1 MVPSVR
7 MTTSRTK
14 TGGFTFL
21 ELLVVMVL
29 ITILSALIWPTLTG
43 GDVARVKAAS
53 RGLMQMSRYARTM
66 AVLHQQT
73 MMLEIASDGKLR
85 VVPKGG
91 ASPAAPEPAP
101 LEGRGEERDDGD
113 AVPEAPEA
121 PQGGEMAE
129 AETVK
134 EYKQISFR
142 VELDEN
148 RLQDEEEGGEI
159 VRTETDSEDAGAME
173 TTKSAAI
180 PYAGNGRCPPY
191 YVIIS
196 PTDGKGGEFESA
208 WRLRISVD
216 RFGNAK
222 ILDEDGR

>member
-1 MVPSVR
+1 
-7 MTTSRTK
+7 
-14 TGGFTFL
+14 
-21 ELLVVMVL
+21 MVL
-29 ITILSALIWPTLTG
+29 ITILSVLVGPTLTG

-73 MMLEIASDGKLR
+73 MMLEITSDGKLR

-91 ASPAAPEPAP
+91 ASRPQPAP
-101 LEGRGEERDDGD
+101 ADGHG
-113 AVPEAPEA
+113 AGPVPDGSEPEDPDV

-129 AETVK
+129 AETAK

-142 VELDEN
+142 VELDED
-148 RLQDEEEGGEI
+148 RLQDEEESGQI
-159 VRTETDSEDAGAME
+159 VRTETDSEEAGAME
-173 TTKSAAI
+173 TLKSAAI
-180 PYAGNGRCPPY
+180 PYAGNGRCLPY

-196 PTDGKGGEFESA
+196 PTDGKGGEDEGG
-208 WRLRISVD
+208 WRLRVSVD

>member
-1 MVPSVR
+1 

-29 ITILSALIWPTLTG
+29 ITILSVMIGPSLTG

-53 RGLMQMSRYARTM
+53 RGVMQMSRYARTM
-66 AVLHQQT
+66 AVLRQQT
-73 MMLEIASDGKLR
+73 MMLEIGSDGKLR

-91 ASPAAPEPAP
+91 ASRPEPSVPSAEQGGGDVESDAGP
-101 LEGRGEERDDGD
+101 EESE
-113 AVPEAPEA
+113 V

-129 AETVK
+129 AETFK

-142 VELDEN
+142 VELDED

-173 TTKSAAI
+173 TVKSAAI
-180 PYAGNGRCPPY
+180 PYAGNGRCLPY
-191 YVIIS
+191 YIIIS
-196 PTDGKGGEFESA
+196 PTDGKGGVDEGG
-208 WRLRISVD
+208 WKLRVSVD

>member
-1 MVPSVR
+1 

-14 TGGFTFL
+14 TAGFTFL

-29 ITILSALIWPTLTG
+29 ITILSVMIGPTLTG

-66 AVLHQQT
+66 AVLRQQT
-73 MMLEIASDGKLR
+73 MMLEIASDGRLR
-85 VVPKGG
+85 VVPKAGG
-91 ASPAAPEPAP
+91 APAETSAPS
-101 LEGRGEERDDGD
+101 GEEAAAD
-113 AVPEAPEA
+113 AENDIAPDEPEI

-129 AETVK
+129 AETAK
-134 EYKQISFR
+134 EYKQVSFR

-148 RLQDEEEGGEI
+148 RLQNEEEGGEI

-173 TTKSAAI
+173 TVKSAAI
-180 PYAGNGRCPPY
+180 PYAGNGRCLPY

-196 PTDGKGGEFESA
+196 PTDGRGGEDDGG
-208 WRLRISVD
+208 WRLRVSVD

>member
-1 MVPSVR
+1 

-29 ITILSALIWPTLTG
+29 ITILSALVGPSLTG
-43 GDVARVKAAS
+43 GDVARVKSAS

-66 AVLHQQT
+66 AVLRQQT
-73 MMLEIASDGKLR
+73 MMLEIGSDGKLR

-91 ASPAAPEPAP
+91 GAGGPASAAPDGQD
-101 LEGRGEERDDGD
+101 GRDAADDG
-113 AVPEAPEA
+113 PEDSGA
-121 PQGGEMAE
+121 PQGGEMSE
-129 AETVK
+129 AETSK
-134 EYKQISFR
+134 EYKQVSFL

-148 RLQDEEEGGEI
+148 RLQDEEEGGGI

-173 TTKSAAI
+173 TVKSAAI
-180 PYAGNGRCPPY
+180 PYAGNGRCVPY
-191 YVIIS
+191 YVVIA
-196 PTDGKGGEFESA
+196 PTDGRGGVAEDA
-208 WRLRISVD
+208 WRLRVSVD